1 MAVKQ
6 KNNILLPIL
15 VALLLMI
22 FIISSVFAYAYFQK
36 SSFNLF
42 GKSVGFGSSSSS
54 VENKKLETCKDFDYS
69 DNFGDPRT
77 IQNMSLPE
85 KGATKNYNILEITL
99 LNFIK
104 NLTAVSYSYYARDS
118 YPNLNIIASK
128 SNQPVSQNKPVE
140 SKDLT
145 AEDKNALIG
154 TPIVQITEESYKLQR
169 LPVIA
174 FANLKDSKL
183 ENLTKKEFLLS
194 LDCSIVSAPEES
206 LKQLSENNIDK
217 SRFLDKKL
225 AQERIDKSKTAT
237 DDQLETMLTEKS
249 QDYNKYLSSE
259 AISTVDFN
267 VDFVA
272 MFKEVSPLA
281 ANFKQIKAL
290 GVDDFLKSFQEK
302 QDQEYSKIVK
312 ISDSQ
317 FVGNNTKIEFV
328 NNDNYIVFSKDSLS
342 EKDQNKTQTNLIL
355 NKIDQGKISA
365 IWSIPKRRLVSIT
378 LSSDKQKIYAIEQ
391 LTDGVSSSNWN
402 YQLLTIDSLT
412 GEILDTFFI
421 DKNQPYQFLD
431 GSKPQVKVSDN
442 FSIPIDPKPS
452 IYRPDRFLV
461 TSEGSVYIL
470 GAYKDIGT
478 LLFNIK
484 TKKVQ
489 KVDKVEENGFIFNNE
504 SMIFSCAQF
513 PNSIKG
519 KLEARCAVVNL
530 KTNTVEWEKNFS
542 GDRSFSFNISL
553 EKANTVA
560 AFVES
565 YPQKDKYISYDIET
579 KKEFE
584 TVENLNYYKGIQNLE
599 AKFGVVNISNDLIAR
614 RFGEMFSTISVFKV
628 SEKKLTIKKTFVTP
642 EGSFDEGYAFSPDGK
657 YLTLSTRGKT
667 HLVDLAALN

>member
-317 FVGNNTKIEFV
+317 FVGNNTKGTRPV
-328 NNDNYIVFSKDSLS
+328 
-342 EKDQNKTQTNLIL
+342 
-355 NKIDQGKISA
+355 KI
-365 IWSIPKRRLVSIT
+365 
-378 LSSDKQKIYAIEQ
+378 
-391 LTDGVSSSNWN
+391 
-402 YQLLTIDSLT
+402 
-412 GEILDTFFI
+412 
-421 DKNQPYQFLD
+421 
-431 GSKPQVKVSDN
+431 
-442 FSIPIDPKPS
+442 
-452 IYRPDRFLV
+452 
-461 TSEGSVYIL
+461 
-470 GAYKDIGT
+470 
-478 LLFNIK
+478 
-484 TKKVQ
+484 
-489 KVDKVEENGFIFNNE
+489 
-504 SMIFSCAQF
+504 
-513 PNSIKG
+513 
-519 KLEARCAVVNL
+519 
-530 KTNTVEWEKNFS
+530 
-542 GDRSFSFNISL
+542 
-553 EKANTVA
+553 
-560 AFVES
+560 
-565 YPQKDKYISYDIET
+565 
-579 KKEFE
+579 
-584 TVENLNYYKGIQNLE
+584 
-599 AKFGVVNISNDLIAR
+599 
-614 RFGEMFSTISVFKV
+614 
-628 SEKKLTIKKTFVTP
+628 
-642 EGSFDEGYAFSPDGK
+642 
-657 YLTLSTRGKT
+657 
-667 HLVDLAALN
+667 